1 MPKTKVNGTVFYIKA
16 QIQKFNE
23 PEKQAAQAR
32 HPMVT
37 EGNHNII
44 CHCLENRNS
53 TSFYTAVRN
62 AKIVI
67 S

>member
-1 MPKTKVNGTVFYIKA
+1 MPKTKVNGTVFYLKA
-16 QIQKFNE
+16 RIQRFNE
-23 PEKQAAQAR
+23 PEKQAAQAM

-44 CHCLENRNS
+44 CHCLESRNS
-53 TSFYTAVRN
+53 IFFNTAVRN